1 MSSSASLGERG
12 QDVPARDGD
21 PSTFASFETACRWYV
36 LTLKESEKPGA
47 AARIWGR
54 LSGPAKSVVK
64 HLDPE
69 FFHNNRGWEL
79 LLDKLRKSPLQTL
92 PIPDS
97 FQKLEKWS
105 NLRRRD
111 RESIP
116 EFLVR
121 EEENFAE
128 LQQSL
133 KRSREISKPTLSATT
148 LQAPAG
154 PTEDGSAEPPEKDAT
169 DEPEDFEDLRDFKK
183 ASPSSSPTRAQRPPR
198 SPTARSPETVTAAQD
213 FSVELRGYRL
223 LKGAGLTVPERQQV
237 LTLANNNVNFDI
249 IRQALRAFAD
259 DSLEGRRHRQRDH
272 HAWWTGEED
281 SYDEVSS
288 AAFDGEA
295 FEDSDGMF
303 WGEAGWEPA
312 GWDAGAWEDW
322 PEEAAFYEDYGYNED
337 CVEEAFYE
345 EEATPTAEE
354 AETLRQESEA
364 VALAAEANRT
374 LQEARAAVAKV
385 RAARGYYPLG
395 GKGTAPKGKKGGPLK
410 CLLCGQPGHFFRDCP
425 QRFKGAVHYQK
436 GFPKGGLGYKAAGKG
451 KSKGKPTGKG
461 KGHSAFYHRIYAME
475 VVNELPATIQSEL
488 PATSQNELPAM
499 IQNELPAA
507 IQDELP
513 AMIQNELPAT
523 IQDELPAVIQ
533 EDVIQDGTLSFLPR
547 MWHLLRR
554 VSGYLLQGF
563 PGTAVGEVPV
573 TPPRTGQCDEHLAL
587 AMQTIG
593 VMHTGPP
600 ALQEADPPPFVLDT
614 GATENAAGV
623 RTLQRLL
630 RTGGTLRNVSLQ
642 DRPVFRFGDG
652 LALRAASRVDLT
664 NTALGSISFYVL
676 DGDARTSTRHSEDTP
691 LLVGSRFLH
700 DRKACISY
708 EHQTMFLKA
717 PTGEIYSAALDRTR
731 TGHLVLD
738 SYASPTDLTALK
750 ERAEE
755 RYGVQLPDDSVRLLE
770 LFSSPGAIR
779 ALSGNQETG
788 GSDAFSLASGRKQGL
803 RNEPFSEFSQKGK
816 TCCTTCFRAGRA
828 AASESDCGE
837 RVHPPD
843 PQEPSR
849 DLCCEILALSSR
861 DRLVP
866 PLLSHKIKALQLRL
880 CALQLRA
887 SPLHGEDAGALERP
901 PGERMAVQGAPPGR
915 EEPREP
921 VRPVDRLHPLRPSS
935 ILCGDQGSRRAQDS
949 RADDRGDHL
958 RHEGARGDVPRR
970 HHRDDQRDRGQ
981 GQDHG
986 GAKPQLHGWSADS
999 LEEDHGLRQEGD
1011 HPGAGAHLR
1020 CPPGNDSEGCTAD
1033 AEPGHWTGTLREPD
1047 RDHRGPQQQGRRDQD
1062 DQGGDQ
1068 EASRQPRGPRLPAR
1082 GSDPADHVPGKQAD
1096 GTARESSRGE
1106 GRRLAAKLGRHER
1119 DAGCSSGG
1127 RRGTQHGAVKVDGG
1141 GHPGTTSRQSMC
1153 SFGASGPDLEG
1164 LPTRQG
1170 VTTTCRKRML
1180 TESRGFLAR
1189 ALCIAT
1195 SLLTLTSNSLDVF
1208 EIGRDILSPAFRE
1221 EGLVCETAT
1230 VAQGFHLDNPKDVEN
1245 ILNKVRA
1252 TDPKM
1257 LWVSLPDH
1265 RLMRTTCS
1273 GPPGQQRNYERAR
1286 RRDLYAAELV
1296 SEVVSERLGSGRR
1309 FAWMWRAE
1317 AHWGWRSRAVEKIK
1331 EAVGECGCDLFEC
1344 VVDQCCYE
1352 RGGLGSPNRWKILT
1366 DAKQLYYKM
1375 GRKSCPGH
1383 REHGDWELKVM
1394 GLPEN
1399 MILDITGAVCW
1410 ELQLQHG
1417 SLREDVEAFM
1427 VADQN
1432 YDTTANQN
1440 YDTTA
1445 DQNYNT
1451 TADQN
1456 YDTQRTRTTTP
1467 QRTRTTTPQRT
1478 RTTTPQWTR
1487 TMTPLLATR
1496 PRVTCTRFSA

>member
-213 FSVELRGYRL
+213 FFSVELRGYRL

-738 SYASPTDLTALK
+738 SYASPTDLTAL
-750 ERAEE
+750 R
-755 RYGVQLPDDSVRLLE
+755 S
-770 LFSSPGAIR
+770 
-779 ALSGNQETG
+779 
-788 GSDAFSLASGRKQGL
+788 
-803 RNEPFSEFSQKGK
+803 
-816 TCCTTCFRAGRA
+816 
-828 AASESDCGE
+828 
-837 RVHPPD
+837 
-843 PQEPSR
+843 
-849 DLCCEILALSSR
+849 
-861 DRLVP
+861 
-866 PLLSHKIKALQLRL
+866 
-880 CALQLRA
+880 
-887 SPLHGEDAGALERP
+887 
-901 PGERMAVQGAPPGR
+901 
-915 EEPREP
+915 
-921 VRPVDRLHPLRPSS
+921 
-935 ILCGDQGSRRAQDS
+935 
-949 RADDRGDHL
+949 
-958 RHEGARGDVPRR
+958 
-970 HHRDDQRDRGQ
+970 
-981 GQDHG
+981 
-986 GAKPQLHGWSADS
+986 
-999 LEEDHGLRQEGD
+999 
-1011 HPGAGAHLR
+1011 
-1020 CPPGNDSEGCTAD
+1020 
-1033 AEPGHWTGTLREPD
+1033 
-1047 RDHRGPQQQGRRDQD
+1047 
-1062 DQGGDQ
+1062 
-1068 EASRQPRGPRLPAR
+1068 GPRSAM
-1082 GSDPADHVPGKQAD
+1082 
-1096 GTARESSRGE
+1096 
-1106 GRRLAAKLGRHER
+1106 
-1119 DAGCSSGG
+1119 GCSF
-1127 RRGTQHGAVKVDGG
+1127 
-1141 GHPGTTSRQSMC
+1141 PTT
-1153 SFGASGPDLEG
+1153 L
-1164 LPTRQG
+1164 
-1170 VTTTCRKRML
+1170 
-1180 TESRGFLAR
+1180 
-1189 ALCIAT
+1189 
-1195 SLLTLTSNSLDVF
+1195 
-1208 EIGRDILSPAFRE
+1208 
-1221 EGLVCETAT
+1221 
-1230 VAQGFHLDNPKDVEN
+1230 
-1245 ILNKVRA
+1245 
-1252 TDPKM
+1252 
-1257 LWVSLPDH
+1257 
-1265 RLMRTTCS
+1265 
-1273 GPPGQQRNYERAR
+1273 
-1286 RRDLYAAELV
+1286 
-1296 SEVVSERLGSGRR
+1296 
-1309 FAWMWRAE
+1309 
-1317 AHWGWRSRAVEKIK
+1317 
-1331 EAVGECGCDLFEC
+1331 
-1344 VVDQCCYE
+1344 
-1352 RGGLGSPNRWKILT
+1352 
-1366 DAKQLYYKM
+1366 
-1375 GRKSCPGH
+1375 
-1383 REHGDWELKVM
+1383 
-1394 GLPEN
+1394 
-1399 MILDITGAVCW
+1399 
-1410 ELQLQHG
+1410 
-1417 SLREDVEAFM
+1417 
-1427 VADQN
+1427 
-1432 YDTTANQN
+1432 
-1440 YDTTA
+1440 
-1445 DQNYNT
+1445 
-1451 TADQN
+1451 
-1456 YDTQRTRTTTP
+1456 
-1467 QRTRTTTPQRT
+1467 
-1478 RTTTPQWTR
+1478 
-1487 TMTPLLATR
+1487 
-1496 PRVTCTRFSA
+1496 